1 MTYRKDWAPTP
12 NIGGQGNSGT
22 RKFLGRRINLSTT
35 DLGTSTNTIGAF
47 TVPAGFTIDGCAV
60 AYSDMDGGTSLSI
73 SLGDAALPT
82 RYLNGDVTGRTG
94 GTTVAVAS
102 TGLLYKN
109 PAETEILITIGV
121 AAGTPVAGTMDV
133 YLSGFVT

>member
-1 MTYRKDWAPTP
+1 
-12 NIGGQGNSGT
+12 
-22 RKFLGRRINLSTT
+22 
-35 DLGTSTNTIGAF
+35 
-47 TVPAGFTIDGCAV
+47 
-60 AYSDMDGGTSLSI
+60 MDGGTSLSI
-73 SLGDAALPT
+73 SLGDTVLPT

-94 GTTVAVAS
+94 GSTVAVAS

-133 YLSGFVT
+133 YLSGFVS

>member
-1 MTYRKDWAPTP
+1 M
-12 NIGGQGNSGT
+12 
-22 RKFLGRRINLSTT
+22 GRRVALTTT
-35 DLGTSTNTIGAF
+35 DLGTSANTIGAF
-47 TVPAGFTIDGCAV
+47 TVPAGFVVDGCAV